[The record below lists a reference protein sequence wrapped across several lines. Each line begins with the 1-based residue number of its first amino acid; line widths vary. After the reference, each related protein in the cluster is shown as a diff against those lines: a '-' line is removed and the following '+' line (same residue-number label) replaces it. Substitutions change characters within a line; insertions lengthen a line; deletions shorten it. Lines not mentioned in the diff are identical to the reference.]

1 MPSFALHC
9 RIFFSFYYSF
19 SCFVFC
25 HFPFICYQGTC
36 FYKQFHLSN
45 ILLISCMKH
54 ILTLGEN
61 VVENEKQVLREG
73 PEGSSESITDECQR
87 VKLLIS
93 ILLL

>member
-1 MPSFALHC
+1 
-9 RIFFSFYYSF
+9 
-19 SCFVFC
+19 
-25 HFPFICYQGTC
+25 
-36 FYKQFHLSN
+36 
-45 ILLISCMKH
+45 MKH